1 VLLKPSSLLITGAAT
16 EILVRSTYMMKAMMQ
31 SRMNVILAL
40 LRGGCEGDM
49 SSSIHCYK
57 AVRAAR
63 GAAP

>member
-1 VLLKPSSLLITGAAT
+1 
-16 EILVRSTYMMKAMMQ
+16 MMKAMMQ